1 MEAAP
6 TEVSP
11 RATLTRSQAARRAR
25 VIDAAMT
32 LASEGGYDAVQ
43 MRDVAATAKVAL
55 GTIYRYFSSKDHILA
70 ETLLE
75 WNRDLQRRLAQ
86 RPPRGQTPADRV
98 VDVLRR
104 ASRSIER
111 NPRLAAA
118 LITAVTAPDPAIKEC
133 QGEISQIMVDVL
145 SAAMEDVDP
154 ELAVGVCR
162 VLSHVWFSA
171 LIGWVNG
178 WENGADV
185 GEELEVAARL
195 LLRGT

>member
-1 MEAAP
+1 MEAASP
-6 TEVSP
+6 DLAP

-25 VIDAAMT
+25 VIEAAMA

-43 MRDVAATAKVAL
+43 MRDVAATARVAL

-75 WNRDLQRRLAQ
+75 WNRDLERRLAL
-86 RPPRGQTPADRV
+86 RPPRGETPADRV

-111 NPRLAAA
+111 NPKLSAA

-133 QGEISQIMVDVL
+133 QGEISQIMADIL
-145 SAAMEDVDP
+145 SVAMVGVDP
-154 ELAVGVCR
+154 ELASGVCR

-195 LLRGT
+195 LLRGE